1 MIIKKQIVNH
11 QLILAISD
19 DDLIGKKFEEN
30 DLQLDLSS
38 SFYRGSSYDE
48 GSAKVLT
55 AKASM
60 INVVRKKS
68 ITFCSS
74 LGLIEGGRVIVI
86 KGIPHI
92 QILVQ
97 R

>member
-1 MIIKKQIVNH
+1 MIIKKHVVNH
-11 QLILAISD
+11 QLILTISD

-38 SFYRGSSYDE
+38 SFYKGSSYDE
-48 GSAKVLT
+48 EAAKVLI
-55 AKASM
+55 AKASI
-60 INVVRKKS
+60 INIVGKKS
-68 ITFCSS
+68 MSFCSS
-74 LGLIEGGRVIVI
+74 LGLIDDRRVIVI